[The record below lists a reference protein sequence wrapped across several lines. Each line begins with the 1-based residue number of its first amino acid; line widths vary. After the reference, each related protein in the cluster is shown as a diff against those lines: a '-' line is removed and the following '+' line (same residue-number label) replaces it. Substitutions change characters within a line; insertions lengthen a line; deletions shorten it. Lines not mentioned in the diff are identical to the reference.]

1 MSKKFET
8 IRYYYVTGLWDKEKV
23 RAAVGRLITKEE
35 FLISRKALLEALEKE
50 RFPGAPYV
58 DCGIKIAIRVVENMP
73 GYEEEEKEETENF
86 FKFKDITEI
95 PEYCF
100 DSTCPYYR
108 MLYNYYNPPIIT
120 I

>member
-1 MSKKFET
+1 MNN
-8 IRYYYVTGLWDKEKV
+8 D
-23 RAAVGRLITKEE
+23 
-35 FLISRKALLEALEKE
+35 LISRKALLEALEKE

-100 DSTCPYYR
+100 DNSSCSADCKLCSGYR
-108 MLYNYYNPPIIT
+108 PPVIEV
-120 I
+120 